1 MHSKRAM
8 NIYNFEKKYVYNLL
22 KDLAVNGVREN
33 QVRNF
38 IIFNLNHKDK
48 AILNISQLNDIMS
61 IMNEKGEKSNE

>member
-1 MHSKRAM
+1 M

>member
-1 MHSKRAM
+1 M

-22 KDLAVNGVREN
+22 KDLAVNDVREN

>member
-1 MHSKRAM
+1 M

-48 AILNISQLNDIMS
+48 AILDISQLNDIMS
-61 IMNEKGEKSNE
+61 IMNEKGEKSND

>member
-1 MHSKRAM
+1 M

-22 KDLAVNGVREN
+22 KDLAVNDVREN

-48 AILNISQLNDIMS
+48 AILDISQLNDIMS
-61 IMNEKGEKSNE
+61 IMNEKGEKSND

>member
-1 MHSKRAM
+1 M

-48 AILNISQLNDIMS
+48 AILDISQLNDIMS